1 MECPSAEHN
10 LQVNWFTLVFT
21 YLKFCIVLL
30 VSPLFLDLEELLDAL
45 LDELLD
51 ELPVTVLCLLNCLLP
66 VFFFRNVVFFKV
78 LIASL

>member
-21 YLKFCIVLL
+21 DLKFCIVLL
-30 VSPLFLDLEELLDAL
+30 VSPLFLDLEELLEL

-51 ELPVTVLCLLNCLLP
+51 ELPVTVL
-66 VFFFRNVVFFKV
+66 VY
-78 LIASL
+78 